1 MPFLLPSHPCSVPQC
16 PTAAVPDPP
25 WAGCSPLGSRGRP
38 RGCSYHGADAV
49 GGGGADG
56 VVVGVCSC
64 VHSAIAR
71 SKQRWVLVPTAGLL
85 SPLRALPPSHTWE
98 PPGTS
103 LLPLSRG
110 PCWQDTLPM
119 PDPVLPTA
127 LRAGGVTVG
136 SAGAARRAGGVTV
149 GSAGA
154 ARRAGGVTVGSA
166 GVAQSPP
173 RCDAHCLPV
182 TVCGCCCCGLGVPVG
197 SIAPLQEETLVRGLH
212 PLGGWGWGHLGAPWH
227 CRVVWELVPVPLGT
241 HQPHYHS
248 PGAFTNINLKKLNFQ
263 RRDCHLPARFN
274 EVSR

>member
-136 SAGAARRAGGVTV
+136 SAGRHRELEVSQWEVQGRHGE
-149 GSAGA
+149 
-154 ARRAGGVTVGSA
+154 
-166 GVAQSPP
+166 
-173 RCDAHCLPV
+173 
-182 TVCGCCCCGLGVPVG
+182 LGVSQWEVQG
-197 SIAPLQEETLVRGLH
+197 WHRAPPGVMPTAYLSLYAAAAAA
-212 PLGGWGWGHLGAPWH
+212 GWAYL
-227 CRVVWELVPVPLGT
+227 
-241 HQPHYHS
+241 
-248 PGAFTNINLKKLNFQ
+248 
-263 RRDCHLPARFN
+263 
-274 EVSR
+274 